1 MLQLNLVAGSPLPDY
16 LIRMRHAKLMP
27 HQIQMLLHSQPNLI
41 LQEYGELADTL
52 MEAQF
57 EQTTAWPTPASSIYH
72 TTNTPPHLSSPV
84 PAAAQPEPLSTPAA
98 TSAGM
103 LHILQQLQEQVAQ
116 VGQLKQQ
123 QQHWQPRSR
132 QQQQQH
138 WQPPQQW
145 QQIQWQPPQQQR
157 QKQMQHY
164 HQETCYYP

>member
-1 MLQLNLVAGSPLPDY
+1 
-16 LIRMRHAKLMP
+16 
-27 HQIQMLLHSQPNLI
+27 
-41 LQEYGELADTL
+41 

-103 LHILQQLQEQVAQ
+103 LHILQQLQELVAQ

-164 HQETCYYP
+164 QQETFYYPQQFGPNARNCRSPCNWLSYHIAAPNTPQQGNY